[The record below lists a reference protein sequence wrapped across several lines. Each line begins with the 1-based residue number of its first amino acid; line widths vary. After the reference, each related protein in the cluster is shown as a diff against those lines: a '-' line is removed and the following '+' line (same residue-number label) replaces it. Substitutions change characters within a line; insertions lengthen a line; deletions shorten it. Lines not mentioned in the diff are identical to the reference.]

1 MRKLIWLAILALV
14 VGLSGCFGEEEF
26 VDECEGSV
34 CDEAELLLTDPVDEP
49 ENAVEPVVED
59 PVHEVPAYDF
69 PVYNNDPTPVSWAVP
84 DDPDFVNVNF
94 DDIDDVLPDQLTA
107 EDMEKIDTLRDSIEH
122 GLILGKGQ
130 YLEAVSLSLQK
141 LGVTDDY
148 EGAVE
153 DGFADLDEEPEACP
167 FAKYYD
173 NGFEPTGATCDYL
186 VDIAKVEVYSEL
198 SKDLD
203 NNPLPSEIQASAHF
217 LEANF
222 WYEQGAISGV
232 EEQRVVVRTDLKQ
245 RALCQKIPTAVE
257 SSYEKGVIV
266 GRQHLAAKVN
276 AWLANKGHTPDY
288 PKMSNPIQV
297 CNADQSMLLP
307 AKQTALGSLKDA
319 MVAQPLCE
327 GYVPPSEEGILQ
339 YNQAKIDYEKGV
351 KEGISAEFAMAAV
364 VIFKVIPC
372 NVSDPIVL
380 DLDGDG
386 IELLDITKGVD
397 FDLYGTGSKQ
407 AVAWIA
413 PDDGLLV
420 LDRNLNGTID
430 DGTELFGNLNE
441 DFSDG
446 FEHLAELDRA
456 EFGGNA
462 DGVIDANDAAF
473 AHLKV
478 WKDANTDGISGAEEL
493 VSLSALEV
501 TSILLEAR
509 DSNRVSNGQRIAR
522 ISVVTTDNSRL
533 AVGDAFLTS
542 APYARLARK

>member
-1 MRKLIWLAILALV
+1 MKKLVWLATLALV
-14 VGLSGCFGEEEF
+14 FGLSGCFGEEYVE
-26 VDECEGSV
+26 ECEGV
-34 CDEAELLLTDPVDEP
+34 GCDEAELNLTDPIDETENTGTP
-49 ENAVEPVVED
+49 EVED
-59 PVHEVPAYDF
+59 PAVETSAYDL
-69 PVYNNDPTPVSWAVP
+69 PVYNEDPSPVAWTGPA
-84 DDPDFVNVNF
+84 DQDYVNVNF
-94 DDIDDVLPDQLTA
+94 DDIDDIMPDQLSA
-107 EDMEKIDTLRDSIEH
+107 EDMDRIDTLRDSIEH
-122 GLILGKGQ
+122 GLTLGKGQ
-130 YLEAVSLSLQK
+130 YLEAVSVSLQQM
-141 LGVTDDY
+141 GVSADY

-186 VDIAKVEVYSEL
+186 VDLAKVEVYSEL
-198 SKDLD
+198 SKQLD
-203 NNPLPSEIQASAHF
+203 KNPLPADIQASDHV

-245 RALCQKIPTAVE
+245 RALCQKIPTPVE

-266 GRQHLAAKVN
+266 GRQHMAAKVN
-276 AWLANKGHTPDY
+276 AWLAKKGHTPDY

-307 AKQTALGSLKDA
+307 AKQTAIGSLQNA
-319 MVAQPLCE
+319 MAAEPLCE
-327 GYVPPSEEGILQ
+327 DYVPPSAEGILQ
-339 YNQAKIDYEKGV
+339 FNQAKIDYEKGV

-364 VIFKVIPC
+364 MVFKVIPC

-407 AVAWIA
+407 AVAWVA

-420 LDRNLNGTID
+420 LDRNLNGAID
-430 DGTELFGNLNE
+430 NGTELFGNLNE

-473 AHLKV
+473 AHLMV
-478 WKDANTDGISGAEEL
+478 WKDANTDGLSVAEEL
-493 VSLSALEV
+493 VSLSALDV
-501 TSILLEAR
+501 TSIRLEAQ

-542 APYARLARK
+542 APYARLATR

>member
-1 MRKLIWLAILALV
+1 MNRLVWLATLALV
-14 VGLSGCFGEEEF
+14 FGLSGCFGEEY
-26 VDECEGSV
+26 VDECEGSD
-34 CDEAELLLTDPVDEP
+34 CDEVELMLEDPVDEP
-49 ENAVEPVVED
+49 ETAVQPNVED
-59 PVHEVPAYDF
+59 PAVEVPAYDF
-69 PVYNNDPTPVSWAVP
+69 PVYNSDPTPVAWTSP
-84 DDPDFVNVNF
+84 EDHDYVNVNF
-94 DDIDDVLPDQLTA
+94 EDIDDITPDQLSV
-107 EDMEKIDTLRDSIEH
+107 EDMDKIDTLRDSIEH
-122 GLILGKGQ
+122 GLVLGKGQ
-130 YLEAVSLSLQK
+130 YLEAVSLSLQMM
-141 LGVTDDY
+141 GVSNDY

-153 DGFADLDEEPEACP
+153 DGFADLEQEPEVCP

-173 NGFEPTGATCDYL
+173 NGFEPVGATCDYL
-186 VDIAKVEVYSEL
+186 VDLAKVEVYSEL
-198 SKDLD
+198 SKELD
-203 NNPLPSEIQASAHF
+203 KNPLPENIQASQHV

-245 RALCQKIPTAVE
+245 RALCQKIPTPVE

-266 GRQHLAAKVN
+266 GRQHMAGKVN
-276 AWLANKGHTPDY
+276 AWLAKKGHTADY

-307 AKQTALGSLKDA
+307 AKQTALGSLKNAMDA
-319 MVAQPLCE
+319 EPLCAD
-327 GYVPPSEEGILQ
+327 YVPPSEEGILQ

-364 VIFKVIPC
+364 MVFKVIPC

-386 IELLDITKGVD
+386 IELLNITKGVD

-407 AVAWIA
+407 AVAWVA

-430 DGTELFGNLNE
+430 DGTELFGNLTD

-456 EFGGNA
+456 EFGGNS

-473 AHLKV
+473 AHLMV
-478 WKDANTDGISGAEEL
+478 WKDANTDGISVTEEL

-501 TSILLEAR
+501 TSIRLEAR
-509 DSNRVSNGQRIAR
+509 DSNRISDGQRIAR
-522 ISVVTTDNSRL
+522 ISVVTTDNNRL

-542 APYARLARK
+542 APYARLATK

>member
-1 MRKLIWLAILALV
+1 MKKLVWLAILAMVL
-14 VGLSGCFGEEEF
+14 GLSGCFGEEY
-26 VDECEGSV
+26 VDECEGNN
-34 CDEAELLLTDPVDEP
+34 CDEAELLLTDPVEEP
-49 ENAVEPVVED
+49 ENAVEPAVED
-59 PVHEVPAYDF
+59 PAVEVPAYDF
-69 PVYNNDPTPVSWAVP
+69 PVYNNDPTPVAWTGP
-84 DDPDFVNVNF
+84 QDHDFVNVNF
-94 DDIDDVLPDQLTA
+94 ENIDDIVPEQLSA
-107 EDMEKIDTLRDSIEH
+107 EDMDKIDTLRDSIEI
-122 GLILGKGQ
+122 GLVLGQDQ
-130 YLEAVSLSLQK
+130 YLEAVSLSLQMM
-141 LGVTDDY
+141 GVTNDY

-186 VDIAKVEVYSEL
+186 VDLAKVEVYSEL

-203 NNPLPSEIQASAHF
+203 ANPLPANIQASKHVE
-217 LEANF
+217 EANF

-245 RALCQKIPTAVE
+245 RALCQKVPTAVE
-257 SSYEKGVIV
+257 SSYEKGIIV
-266 GRQHLAAKVN
+266 GRQHMAAKVN
-276 AWLANKGHTPDY
+276 AWLAKKGHTADY

-307 AKQTALGSLKDA
+307 AKQTALGTLQNAMDA
-319 MVAQPLCE
+319 EPLCAD
-327 GYVPPSEEGILQ
+327 YVPPSEEGILQ

-351 KEGISAEFAMAAV
+351 KEGVSAEFAMAAV

-386 IELLDITKGVD
+386 IELLNITKGVD
-397 FDLYGTGSKQ
+397 FDLYGTGTKQ
-407 AVAWIA
+407 AVAWVS

-430 DGTELFGNLNE
+430 NGSELFGNLND

-446 FEHLAELDRA
+446 FEHLAELDRP
-456 EFGGNA
+456 EFGGNS

-478 WKDANTDGISGAEEL
+478 WKDANTDGISTVEEL

-501 TSILLEAR
+501 TSIRLEAQ

-522 ISVVTTDNSRL
+522 ISVVTTDNNSL

>member
-1 MRKLIWLAILALV
+1 MTKLVWLAILALAF
-14 VGLSGCFGEEEF
+14 GLAGCFGEEY
-26 VDECEGSV
+26 VDECDGAA
-34 CDEAELLLTDPVDEP
+34 CDEAELNLTDPVEEP
-49 ENAVEPVVED
+49 ENAVETAVED
-59 PVHEVPAYDF
+59 PAVEVPAYDF
-69 PVYNNDPTPVSWAVP
+69 PVYNSDPTPVAWTGP
-84 DDPDFVNVNF
+84 QDHDFVNVNF
-94 DDIDDVLPDQLTA
+94 EDIDEIVPEQLTA
-107 EDMEKIDTLRDSIEH
+107 EDMDKIDTLRESIEF
-122 GLILGKGQ
+122 GLVLGQDQ
-130 YLEAVSLSLQK
+130 YLEAVSLSLQMM
-141 LGVTDDY
+141 GVTNDY

-186 VDIAKVEVYSEL
+186 VDLAKVEVYSEL

-203 NNPLPSEIQASAHF
+203 ANPLPENIQASKHVE
-217 LEANF
+217 EANF

-257 SSYEKGVIV
+257 SSYEKGIIV
-266 GRQHLAAKVN
+266 GRQHMAAKVN
-276 AWLANKGHTPDY
+276 AWLAKKGHTPDY

-307 AKQTALGSLKDA
+307 AKQTALGSLQNAMDA
-319 MVAQPLCE
+319 EPLCAD
-327 GYVPPSEEGILQ
+327 YVPPSEEGILQ

-351 KEGISAEFAMAAV
+351 KEGVSAEFAMAAV
-364 VIFKVIPC
+364 VVFKVIPC

-386 IELLDITKGVD
+386 IELLNITKGVD
-397 FDLYGTGSKQ
+397 FDLYGTGTKQ
-407 AVAWIA
+407 AVAWVS

-430 DGTELFGNLNE
+430 DGSELFGNLSD

-456 EFGGNA
+456 EFGGNS

-478 WKDANTDGISGAEEL
+478 WKDANTDGISTVEEL

-501 TSILLEAR
+501 TSIRLEAQ
-509 DSNRVSNGQRIAR
+509 DSNRISNGQRIAR
-522 ISVVTTDNSRL
+522 ISVVTTDNNSL